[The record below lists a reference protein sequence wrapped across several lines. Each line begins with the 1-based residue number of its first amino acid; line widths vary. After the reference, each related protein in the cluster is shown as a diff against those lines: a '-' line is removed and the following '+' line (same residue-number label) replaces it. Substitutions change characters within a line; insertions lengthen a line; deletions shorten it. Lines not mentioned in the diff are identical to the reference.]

1 MKVLILTS
9 GRKGTAGHHLPLLLD
24 SGCCEV
30 VAVIYSQGQV
40 ANKWRHA
47 WRKARK
53 MIRIGPLGALNGI
66 RMRGWFDVNG
76 ELGIK
81 DVQQTCAERGVPF
94 HETAAINTR
103 RTEELFRESGGEL
116 GISLGNSY
124 ITPGIFN
131 IPRLGMI
138 NIHHEL
144 LPAFQ
149 NAQSIIWQLYHG
161 SDTTG
166 FTIHAIDRRIDTG
179 NILLQRAIPIK
190 FGPTLP
196 ATITQTMAALIEASG
211 EGLVHC
217 LRHFPE
223 LAAQAKPQGRGT
235 AYTTPSLWQFLRIKR
250 NWKKLVKGKVQTA
263 QPSRD

>member
-103 RTEELFRESGGEL
+103 RTEELFRESGANWA
-116 GISLGNSY
+116 SAWATATSH
-124 ITPGIFN
+124 PGSSTS
-131 IPRLGMI
+131 PGW
-138 NIHHEL
+138 
-144 LPAFQ
+144 A
-149 NAQSIIWQLYHG
+149 
-161 SDTTG
+161 
-166 FTIHAIDRRIDTG
+166 
-179 NILLQRAIPIK
+179 
-190 FGPTLP
+190 
-196 ATITQTMAALIEASG
+196 
-211 EGLVHC
+211 
-217 LRHFPE
+217 
-223 LAAQAKPQGRGT
+223 
-235 AYTTPSLWQFLRIKR
+235 
-250 NWKKLVKGKVQTA
+250 
-263 QPSRD
+263 

>member
-1 MKVLILTS
+1 
-9 GRKGTAGHHLPLLLD
+9 
-24 SGCCEV
+24 
-30 VAVIYSQGQV
+30 
-40 ANKWRHA
+40 
-47 WRKARK
+47 

-103 RTEELFRESGGEL
+103 RTEELFRGSGAEL

-149 NAQSIIWQLYHG
+149 NAQSIIWQLYQG
-161 SDTTG
+161 SGTTG

-179 NILLQRAIPIK
+179 NILLQRTIPIK
-190 FGPTLP
+190 FAPTLP

-217 LRHFPE
+217 LRNYEE
-223 LAAQAKPQGRGT
+223 LAAQAKPQGKGT
-235 AYTTPSLWQFLRIKR
+235 AYTTPTFRQYLRVKR
-250 NWKKLVKGKVQTA
+250 NHRRLLGE
-263 QPSRD
+263 RLDMR

>member
-1 MKVLILTS
+1 MTDAVFHPVVLL
-9 GRKGTAGHHLPLLLD
+9 H
-24 SGCCEV
+24 
-30 VAVIYSQGQV
+30 
-40 ANKWRHA
+40 
-47 WRKARK
+47 
-53 MIRIGPLGALNGI
+53 IGPPGPWRRPLRECRSPVAYAGPRG
-66 RMRGWFDVNG
+66 RGWTG
-76 ELGIK
+76 EK
-81 DVQQTCAERGVPF
+81 
-94 HETAAINTR
+94 
-103 RTEELFRESGGEL
+103 LFRESGAEL

-149 NAQSIIWQLYHG
+149 NAQSIILQLYHG

-196 ATITQTMAALIEASG
+196 ATITQTMAALIEASR
-211 EGLVHC
+211 EGLVHR